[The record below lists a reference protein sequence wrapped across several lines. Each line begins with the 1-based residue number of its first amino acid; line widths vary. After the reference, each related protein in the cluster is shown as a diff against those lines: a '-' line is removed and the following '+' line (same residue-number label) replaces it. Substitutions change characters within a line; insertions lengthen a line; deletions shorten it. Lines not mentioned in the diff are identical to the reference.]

1 MSIQNRISITLSPRM
16 RKALELTA
24 GLEGSTTATYATQ
37 LLSQAIKNEIK
48 EDPIIFQKWI
58 ELEKEALRNESWD
71 EVALPLTISPEDLQ
85 DTQPSQKGW
94 FLSGDSPNDYIV
106 GKDMRVT
113 YKSIASGYIKSKQNI
128 VTGFGTIMQQTDII
142 DYIGKK
148 LKFSAVI
155 KTNKVKDWAG
165 LWVRLD
171 DSDMKLLWFDNMQ
184 NRPIRGTN
192 DWEKFQ
198 IIFDVPNKSSTL
210 NFGVLLVGPGSV
222 WINDASLY
230 ELIGNKKKSIN
241 LDLSLSF

>member
-1 MSIQNRISITLSPRM
+1 M

-71 EVALPLTISPEDLQ
+71 EVVLPLTISPEDLQ
-85 DTQPSQKGW
+85 DTQPSPKGW
-94 FLSGDSPNDYIV
+94 FLSGDSPNNYVV
-106 GKDMRVT
+106 GKDRKVP
-113 YKSIASGYIKSKQNI
+113 YRGIASGYIKSKQDKT
-128 VTGFGTIMQQTDII
+128 TGFGTIMQQTDII

-148 LKFSAVI
+148 LEFSAVI

-184 NRPIRGTN
+184 DRPIKGTN
-192 DWEKFQ
+192 DWKKFQ
-198 IIFDVPNKSSTL
+198 IIFDVPNKSSNL

-222 WINDASLY
+222 WVNSVSLN
-230 ELIGNKKKSIN
+230 EIIGNKKKSTSD